1 MGLVEGIR
9 EEDATGLV
17 KEVFEEMKRVRGWDR
32 IPVIWRVMAIQPEY
46 LKANWE
52 RYRSIMLQGSI
63 DLRVK
68 EMLALAVSMVNRC
81 SY

>member
-17 KEVFEEMKRVRGWDR
+17 KEVFEDMKRVRGWDR
-32 IPVIWRVMAIQPEY
+32 IPVIWRVMAVQPDY
-46 LKANWE
+46 LKANWD
-52 RYRSIMLQGSI
+52 RYRSIMLRGSI